1 MPEANTCQTV
11 LENLSTAIL
20 LLDKQL
26 RVFYLNPACEDLF
39 ATSEQQLRGKPA
51 RYVFLHDL
59 SPEAALSETLKTG
72 RPFTRREAEIKVAG
86 KPAFKTDYSVT
97 LLTEPP
103 SSPLLLLEFRPLER
117 LLKISKEEAFIAHQ
131 ETNKTLIRSIAHEV
145 KNPLG
150 GIRGSAQLLAR
161 LLPDDSLTEYTD
173 VIIAEVDRLR
183 HLVDELLGPP
193 TAPKREKV
201 NIHEVL
207 ERVKQLI
214 LVEAGQGFHFVFDYD
229 ISIPELTADKNQLIQ
244 AILNIARN
252 AYQALTE
259 APKQL
264 NPTITLRTR
273 IKRQASLG
281 GKRFRLALNIDIE
294 DNGPGIN
301 QKSLESIFLPMVSN
315 RPSGNGLGL
324 SIAQNIINQHNGLI
338 ECESKPGK
346 TRFRITLPLE
356 PENE

>member
-1 MPEANTCQTV
+1 MPETNTCQTI

-26 RVFYLNPACEDLF
+26 RVSYLNPACEDLF
-39 ATSEQQLRGKPA
+39 KTSEQQLRGKPA
-51 RYVFLHDL
+51 NEIFLHGL
-59 SPEAALSETLKTG
+59 LAEGALAETLNTG
-72 RPFTRREAEIKVAG
+72 RPFTRREAEIKVSG

-97 LLTEPP
+97 LLTEP
-103 SSPLLLLEFRPLER
+103 SISPLLLVEFRPLER
-117 LLKISKEEAFIAHQ
+117 LLKISKEEAFTSHQ
-131 ETNKTLIRSIAHEV
+131 QTNKTLIRSIAHEV

-150 GIRGSAQLLAR
+150 GIRGAAQLLAR

-173 VIIAEVDRLR
+173 VIIDEADRLR

-193 TAPKREKV
+193 TEPKREKV

-207 ERVKQLI
+207 ERVQQLI
-214 LVEAGQGFHFVFDYD
+214 LVEAGEGLRFETDYD

-244 AILNIARN
+244 SVLNITRN
-252 AYQALTE
+252 AFQALTE
-259 APKQL
+259 EPDQIDPA
-264 NPTITLRTR
+264 ITFRTR

-294 DNGPGIN
+294 DNGPGID
-301 QKSLESIFLPMVSN
+301 QDLIESIFLPMVSN

-338 ECESKPGK
+338 ECESEPEEL

-356 PENE
+356 L